1 MAVMS
6 KSQELMTTIL
16 KSLPSEA
23 EITRIEYEGPRISIY
38 TKNYEFLASNNYI
51 ISDIVNTVK
60 RRLVIRTDKSIRKK
74 ENEATEILKNSIAE
88 DVGLGNIYYD
98 DALGE
103 VIIEALE
110 PQKLT
115 NNPDVNLHKL
125 SADIGWKVIVK
136 KGSNL
141 PSTSIKTIY
150 YVKQAESE
158 ARSEF
163 YRQIGEEIFRPKLS
177 QAPNITLIV
186 TGFDVGSHKWEDS
199 TKLED
204 LVCYLQLQKVKF
216 F

>member
-16 KSLPSEA
+16 KSLPAEA

-74 ENEATEILKNSIAE
+74 ENDATEILKNSIAE

-115 NNPDVNLHKL
+115 NNPEVNLHKL
-125 SADIGWKVIVK
+125 SE
-136 KGSNL
+136 SN
-141 PSTSIKTIY
+141 IKF
-150 YVKQAESE
+150 S
-158 ARSEF
+158 
-163 YRQIGEEIFRPKLS
+163 FRGNFFLS
-177 QAPNITLIV
+177 P
-186 TGFDVGSHKWEDS
+186 
-199 TKLED
+199 
-204 LVCYLQLQKVKF
+204 Y
-216 F
+216 